1 MDIYA
6 QNILDRYKKP
16 YFKSEK
22 RKAESGKQMAI
33 DEKDLPLTAYRLPL
47 LVEHKEA
54 NHSCGDVVEVEMA
67 LEEGEIKQYR
77 FSGAGCAISM
87 AAADMLGDLIV
98 GMTEKE
104 ALELTKD
111 EVYEMLGIEISVRR
125 SKCALLGLLAI
136 QNGLL
141 SHQNQALRSWKEYH
155 ISE

>member
-16 YFKSEK
+16 YYKSLELGVMSL
-22 RKAESGKQMAI
+22 EQN
-33 DEKDLPLTAYRLPL
+33 KDSQLPANSSQ
-47 LVEHKEA
+47 LVFHKEA
-54 NHSCGDVVEVEMA
+54 NHSCGDVVEVEMEV
-67 LEEGEIKQYR
+67 EEGKIKKYR

-87 AAADMLGDLIV
+87 AAADMLGDLVV
-98 GMTEKE
+98 GMTKKE

-141 SHQNQALRSWKEYH
+141 THQNLGLRSWRDYH
-155 ISE
+155 I